1 MMSISAQDRIQ
12 FGAYLG
18 NLKSFGHETWP
29 TDRCN
34 HEQYSLGNSLHD
46 FEED

>member
-12 FGAYLG
+12 CGAYLG

-29 TDRCN
+29 TDRCS